1 MTSEL
6 SKAPIDKYFRKNKI
20 VNTKQSRQISIS
32 LSLSLYSKP
41 RNNSKYRF
49 TCNKIRPSFA
59 KIYYNRTVLNFKQIV
74 KIRRMYFPYGRYKT
88 IGQKKRKKLFLYSA
102 NENTVEASL
111 DRSSSKMNLSICL
124 KASSGSA
131 GFFIRRLTISR
142 GNPLSR
148 EPIAT
153 VRLDRLACPPFS
165 FLSRRIK
172 SRLILRATG
181 RYPTLCPTEEP
192 LTSRTTKLTEDIFSA
207 YAA

>member
-1 MTSEL
+1 MRIPVE
-6 SKAPIDKYFRKNKI
+6 
-20 VNTKQSRQISIS
+20 

-49 TCNKIRPSFA
+49 TCNKVRPSFA

-74 KIRRMYFPYGRYKT
+74 KIRRIYFPYGRYKT

-148 EPIAT
+148 EPIANRSLRQT
-153 VRLDRLACPPFS
+153 CLPPS
-165 FLSRRIK
+165 RSSPVGLNRVSSSGLPVDTQLSARRKNRWPAGRRNLPRIYFPHM
-172 SRLILRATG
+172 LR
-181 RYPTLCPTEEP
+181 
-192 LTSRTTKLTEDIFSA
+192 SA
-207 YAA
+207 RASPCVYTHNLKE